1 MNKFSGWYY
10 AEGSIIRDEFVFG
23 AEGWVAPFVDV
34 LYVLLQNISRITYYV
49 LQVL

>member
-1 MNKFSGWYY
+1 MNKFSGSYY

-34 LYVLLQNISRITYYV
+34 LYVIIQICFKMLYSISNY
-49 LQVL
+49 